1 MRWKFRPA
9 LYRSFEA
16 ALSAFIYLQF
26 TNFKQS
32 VSLFFLF
39 NFNFLDMKW
48 NLICSTRFLMQV
60 QFDIVYDREKGRS
73 KTNKGGCNAYIWS
86 SQPTLG
92 NRLLLLHHC
101 IAMLRPGAEFE
112 LNCLGLDSIGKGSFG
127 HYPNYLFPLPPY
139 WSKMQLV
146 KKAQEIRVAPHL
158 LQTMPKRKQAKLDI
172 DHIVQALCSGRRWS
186 SAPPRGGTHG
196 SVEHLLSGKFLAM

>member
-1 MRWKFRPA
+1 MQSIRRLQFWKLVLLLCFSRTILHTICLQNEIVWMRWKFRPA

-16 ALSAFIYLQF
+16 ALSAFLYLQF

-60 QFDIVYDREKGRS
+60 QFDFVYDREKGRS
-73 KTNKGGCNAYIWS
+73 KTNKGGCNAYIWN

-101 IAMLRPGAEFE
+101 NYNVET
-112 LNCLGLDSIGKGSFG
+112 LGGVRTK
-127 HYPNYLFPLPPY
+127 LP
-139 WSKMQLV
+139 WV
-146 KKAQEIRVAPHL
+146 R
-158 LQTMPKRKQAKLDI
+158 
-172 DHIVQALCSGRRWS
+172 
-186 SAPPRGGTHG
+186 
-196 SVEHLLSGKFLAM
+196 